1 MMKNFEDFP
10 AFGKQQ
16 FNASVASATA
26 FTKGMQT
33 IATEFA
39 EYSKKSFED
48 STAVVEKAAAAKS
61 LDKAFEI
68 QSDYAKSAYEGYVG
82 QMTKLGEMYASIA
95 KEAYK
100 PFEGQLADLS
110 GKTASKKAS

>member
-16 FNASVASATA
+16 FDASVASATA
-26 FTKGMQT
+26 FTKGMQN
-33 IATEFA
+33 IATEVA

-48 STAVVEKAAAAKS
+48 SAAVVEKAAAAKS

-68 QSDYAKSAYEGYVG
+68 QSALREVSLRRLRWPDDQARRNVR
-82 QMTKLGEMYASIA
+82 LGCQGSLQAFRR
-95 KEAYK
+95 
-100 PFEGQLADLS
+100 PVR
-110 GKTASKKAS
+110 

>member
-1 MMKNFEDFP
+1 MMKNFEEFQ
-10 AFGKQQ
+10 AIGKTQ
-16 FNASVASATA
+16 FDASVASATA

-39 EYSKKSFED
+39 DYSKKSFEEGA
-48 STAVVEKAAAAKS
+48 AVVEKAAAAKS

-82 QMTKLGEMYASIA
+82 QLSKIGELYMTIA
-95 KEAYK
+95 KETYK
-100 PFEGQLADLS
+100 PFEGQFAEIV
-110 GKTASKKAS
+110 GKAATKKAS